1 MLLKEDALVD
11 EVPVP
16 RELLLN
22 DELGH
27 VEHDL
32 RAELFDAQELDDR
45 L

>member
-16 RELLLN
+16 RELLLY

-27 VEHDL
+27 VKHDL
-32 RAELFDAQELDDR
+32 WAELFDVQKLDDR